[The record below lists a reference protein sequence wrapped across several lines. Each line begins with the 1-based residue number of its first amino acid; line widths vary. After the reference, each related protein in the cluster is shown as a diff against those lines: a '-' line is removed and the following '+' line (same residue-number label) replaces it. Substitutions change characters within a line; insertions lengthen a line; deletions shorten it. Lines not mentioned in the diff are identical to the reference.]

1 MCAVA
6 ALGLD
11 SKPWTIR
18 DMDGA
23 GNNFVRTTLLLSFSG
38 NYATGG
44 DALDLSAIASQV
56 PSGSL
61 PIVANGPVGSGAGD
75 CQTAEGGYYSIKKGT
90 TILNYTVQVWDSG
103 GTELG
108 AGAYDPEVTADFVVL
123 ELLWRKML

>member
-1 MCAVA
+1 MAVA

-11 SKPWTIR
+11 GNPWTPR
-18 DMDGA
+18 DMDAA
-23 GNNFVRTTLLLSFSG
+23 GNNFVRTTHLLSFSG

-61 PIVANGPVGSGAGD
+61 PIVANGPGGSGAGD

-90 TILNYTVQVWDSG
+90 TLKNYTVQVWEPSG
-103 GTELG
+103 SE
-108 AGAYDPEVTADFVVL
+108 
-123 ELLWRKML
+123 